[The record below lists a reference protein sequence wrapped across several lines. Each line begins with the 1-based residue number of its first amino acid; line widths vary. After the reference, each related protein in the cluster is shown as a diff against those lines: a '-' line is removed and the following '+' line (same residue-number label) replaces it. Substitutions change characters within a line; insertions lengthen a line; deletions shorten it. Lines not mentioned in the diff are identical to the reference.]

1 MAYVYPLSGGLPI
14 SDKDLANAWQQAQKV
29 AQQVAQQVA
38 PAQQQTQQAPPNMA
52 NTLPGLPALPAAAQD
67 YTPLLLLGGGLAAAY
82 FLTQK
87 K

>member
-14 SDKDLANAWQQAQKV
+14 SDKDLKSAFDAAKQV

-38 PAQQQTQQAPPNMA
+38 PAQQQQNQPPPNTA
-52 NTLPGLPALPAAAQD
+52 NVLPNLPMLPAAAQD

-82 FLTQK
+82 FLTK

>member
-14 SDKDLANAWQQAQKV
+14 SDKDLANAWQQATKV

-38 PAQQQTQQAPPNMA
+38 PAQQQQQNQPPPNM
-52 NTLPGLPALPAAAQD
+52 TSSLPNLPALPQDMD

-82 FLTQK
+82 FLTK

>member
-14 SDKDLANAWQQAQKV
+14 TDADLSNAWKQAQQMV
-29 AQQVAQQVA
+29 QQVAQQVA
-38 PAQQQTQQAPPNMA
+38 PAQQQQSQPPSNAANM
-52 NTLPGLPALPAAAQD
+52 LPNLPMLPAAAQD

-82 FLTQK
+82 FLTK

>member
-38 PAQQQTQQAPPNMA
+38 PAQQQQQNQPPPNM
-52 NTLPGLPALPAAAQD
+52 TSSLPNLPALPAAAQD

-82 FLTQK
+82 FLTK